1 MQICKFADGL
11 GEQRYYLQRS
21 RSKRSDESELE
32 YANDSLTL
40 VVKTSTDLKVLS
52 PDDVAFRL
60 NTNNISAQEGMKA
73 AAEEDFLSADMK
85 DEVLSFVNLKFIVQ
99 ENFVYRRMHVF
110 TRVTFKILADSTLL
124 ISK

>member
-1 MQICKFADGL
+1 MCKFADGL

-21 RSKRSDESELE
+21 RSKRSDESDLE

-85 DEVLSFVNLKFIVQ
+85 DEVLLLVN
-99 ENFVYRRMHVF
+99 
-110 TRVTFKILADSTLL
+110 FKIHNSNVN
-124 ISK
+124 IFCSRIG